1 MTRAVA
7 EGGGGGDQAG
17 TGMND
22 DILDEEDP
30 MTESEIKEQEAHVK
44 IEIAEAAQAAKMR
57 GKMPAVLQ
65 DSSPTSSS
73 RRRRG
78 TTFWNGS

>member
-1 MTRAVA
+1 
-7 EGGGGGDQAG
+7 
-17 TGMND
+17 
-22 DILDEEDP
+22 

-65 DSSPTSSS
+65 DFVADIIESKTPWYDILETVS
-73 RRRRG
+73 
-78 TTFWNGS
+78 